1 VKFLNWCVGV
11 MQILTG
17 VMLAWSLAPAW
28 RWVWIPI
35 GVVWFFVGC
44 ALGLTGLAKLVS
56 EKWKMGAARP
66 TRAGAAHAPTDN
78 KED

>member
-1 VKFLNWCVGV
+1 MTSANSSPRARLKGIAAAPGQAV
-11 MQILTG
+11 
-17 VMLAWSLAPAW
+17 APAW
-28 RWVWIPI
+28 RWVWVPI

-44 ALGLTGLAKLVS
+44 VLGLTGLAKLVS

-66 TRAGAAHAPTDN
+66 PRAGVAHAPTDN